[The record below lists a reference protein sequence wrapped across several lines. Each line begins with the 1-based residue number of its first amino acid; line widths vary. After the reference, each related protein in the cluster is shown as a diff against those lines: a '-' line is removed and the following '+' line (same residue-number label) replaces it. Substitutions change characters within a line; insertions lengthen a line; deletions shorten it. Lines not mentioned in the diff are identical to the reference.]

1 MKVLIISLSIFLI
14 IFSKAYSEI
23 TKQIVNTLEKSNN
36 YSFKFIQKINEKKET
51 GDCILVFDRKINC
64 KYDNSGKILISD
76 GKNLIVKY
84 KNSNIPNFYKLE
96 NTTFYR
102 LLDKQFLIDQ
112 LKENNVRSEN
122 DILFVDLNYQNIDIK
137 IFFDKKKLYLKGWQT
152 IDIYNNSVFTEIKI
166 KKINENVSEELFN
179 IKKFN

>member
-1 MKVLIISLSIFLI
+1 MKYFLI
-14 IFSKAYSEI
+14 FFSFFFFIQSSANSDTARQIIGNLGKA
-23 TKQIVNTLEKSNN
+23 KN
-36 YSFKFIQKINEKKET
+36 YSFKFVQKINENEEK
-51 GDCILVFDRKINC
+51 GNCVLVFDRKINC
-64 KYDNSGKILISD
+64 KYDNTGKILISD

-96 NTTFYR
+96 NTSFYR
-102 LLDKQFLIDQ
+102 LLDKRFLIDQ

-152 IDIYNNSVFTEIKI
+152 IDIYNNSVLTEINI
-166 KKINENVSEELFN
+166 QKINENVSEELFN